1 MNHYKWIIWKLACY
15 ERCYPTKCAGK
26 FLTISN
32 VLEELKYRYPS
43 CCIILC
49 FTIGFG
55 EIGEKHVKCVC
66 RYEREVN
73 HGHRS
78 AIKRI
83 LEGDASPST
92 MLVLCISA
100 VCSNC
105 EPQIEDSTTDLD
117 QAETNGATKVELT
130 DGWYGNANIHS
141 YILRP
146 PLKISSI

>member
-1 MNHYKWIIWKLACY
+1 M
-15 ERCYPTKCAGK
+15 
-26 FLTISN
+26 
-32 VLEELKYRYPS
+32 
-43 CCIILC
+43 
-49 FTIGFG
+49 
-55 EIGEKHVKCVC
+55 C
-66 RYEREVN
+66 RYEREAN

-105 EPQIEDSTTDLD
+105 DPKTEASTADLD
-117 QAETNGATKVELT
+117 EAENNGVTKVELT
-130 DGWYGNANIHS
+130 DGWYENAYIHS